1 MESAQNVPYMP
12 PKLDFQPGQNRM
24 KIENGESTGPAT
36 ESQAR
41 KEIKESTMSLTS
53 PTTSTQAST
62 LQVPFL
68 DLRATYFELK
78 DEIDRAVEQV
88 MSSGG
93 FILGKEVELFEQE
106 FASYLG
112 IKHCIGV
119 GNGLDALH
127 LALRALGVGPG
138 DEVLVPSNTYI
149 ATWLAVSY
157 AGATPVPVE
166 PDARTY
172 NMDPAKVEA
181 AITSKSKAIM
191 PVHLYGQAADMD
203 PILEIARRKGLF
215 VIEDA
220 AQAQGAR
227 YKGVRVGGLGDVAG
241 WSFYPGKNLGAFGD
255 GGAITTNNDEIAD
268 RIRVLRNYGSRV
280 KYYNEVQGFN
290 SRLDSMQAAVLRVK
304 LRKLDE
310 WNARRNVAATKYLEA
325 FKEAKSLILPHVPE
339 WADPVFHLFVVRTK
353 KREEMMEFLKS
364 RGVSTLI
371 HYPVAPHMQEAYRDL
386 GWKEGSLPL
395 TEDLHRE
402 VLSLPMGPHLKPEE
416 IEAVIQAVS
425 EFVR

>member
-1 MESAQNVPYMP
+1 MNP
-12 PKLDFQPGQNRM
+12 
-24 KIENGESTGPAT
+24 
-36 ESQAR
+36 
-41 KEIKESTMSLTS
+41 TS
-53 PTTSTQAST
+53 PTASAHATSI
-62 LQVPFL
+62 QVPFL
-68 DLRATYFELK
+68 DLRATYSELK

-88 MSSGG
+88 MSSGA

-106 FASYLG
+106 FAAYLG

-127 LALRALGVGPG
+127 LALRALGIGPG

-166 PDARTY
+166 PDAHTY

-181 AITSKSKAIM
+181 AITPKTKAIM

-290 SRLDSMQAAVLRVK
+290 TRLDSMQAAVLRVK

-310 WNARRNVAATKYLEA
+310 WNARRNAVAAKYLDA
-325 FKEAKSLILPHVPE
+325 LKDKKELVLPHVPE

-364 RGVSTLI
+364 RGISTLI
-371 HYPVAPHMQEAYRDL
+371 HYPVAPHLQEAYREL

-395 TEDLHRE
+395 TEELHRE

-416 IEAVIQAVS
+416 LEAVIQAVS

>member
-1 MESAQNVPYMP
+1 MNPTSTTAQGNSVTSP
-12 PKLDFQPGQNRM
+12 
-24 KIENGESTGPAT
+24 
-36 ESQAR
+36 SQAV
-41 KEIKESTMSLTS
+41 
-53 PTTSTQAST
+53 
-62 LQVPFL
+62 QVPFL
-68 DLRATYFELK
+68 DLRATYFELQE
-78 DEIDRAVEQV
+78 EIDTAVQQV
-88 MSSGG
+88 MSSGA
-93 FILGKEVELFEQE
+93 FILGKEVDLFEQE

-127 LALRALGVGPG
+127 LILRALGIGPG

-157 AGATPVPVE
+157 TGATPVPVE

-172 NMDPAKVEA
+172 NMDPEKVEA
-181 AITSKSKAIM
+181 AITPRTKAIM

-203 PILEIARRKGLF
+203 PILEIARRKQLY
-215 VIEDA
+215 VVEDA

-227 YKGVRVGGLGDVAG
+227 YKEVRVGGLGDAAG

-255 GGAITTNNDEIAD
+255 GGAITTNNDEIAE
-268 RIRVLRNYGSRV
+268 RVRVLRNYGSRV

-310 WNARRNVAATKYLEA
+310 WNARRASVAATYLDA
-325 FKEAKSLILPHVPE
+325 LKETNLILPSVPA

-353 KREEMMEFLKS
+353 KRDEMMDFLKT
-364 RGVSTLI
+364 RGIATLI
-371 HYPVAPHMQEAYRDL
+371 HYPVPPHLQDAYREL
-386 GWKEGSLPL
+386 GWKAGSFPL
-395 TEDLHRE
+395 TEEIHRE
-402 VLSLPMGPHLKPEE
+402 VLSLPMGPHLKPHEVD
-416 IEAVIQAVS
+416 AVIQAVS
-425 EFVR
+425 EFAR

>member
-1 MESAQNVPYMP
+1 MNP
-12 PKLDFQPGQNRM
+12 
-24 KIENGESTGPAT
+24 
-36 ESQAR
+36 
-41 KEIKESTMSLTS
+41 TS
-53 PTTSTQAST
+53 PTAPTRAE
-62 LQVPFL
+62 LVQVPFL

-78 DEIDRAVEQV
+78 EEIDRAVEQV
-88 MSSGG
+88 MSSGA

-106 FASYLG
+106 FATYLG

-166 PDARTY
+166 PDALTY
-172 NMDPAKVEA
+172 NIDPAKVEA
-181 AITSKSKAIM
+181 AITPKTKAIM

-203 PILEIARRKGLF
+203 PILEIARRKGLH

-255 GGAITTNNDEIAD
+255 GGAITTNSDEIAD

-280 KYYNEVQGFN
+280 KYYNQVQGFN
-290 SRLDSMQAAVLRVK
+290 TRLDSMQAAVLRVK

-310 WNARRNVAATKYLEA
+310 WNGRRNVVAAKYLNA
-325 FKEAKSLILPHVPE
+325 FKDTRDLVLPHVPE

-353 KREEMMEFLKS
+353 RREEMMEFLKS
-364 RGVSTLI
+364 RGVATLI
-371 HYPVAPHMQEAYRDL
+371 HYPVAPHLQEAYREL

-395 TEDLHRE
+395 TEELHRE

-416 IEAVIQAVS
+416 LEVVTQAVS
-425 EFVR
+425 EFAS

>member
-1 MESAQNVPYMP
+1 MNPTSGTTT
-12 PKLDFQPGQNRM
+12 QPANPQGAG
-24 KIENGESTGPAT
+24 I
-36 ESQAR
+36 
-41 KEIKESTMSLTS
+41 
-53 PTTSTQAST
+53 
-62 LQVPFL
+62 QVPFL
-68 DLRATYFELK
+68 DLRATYFELQ
-78 DEIDRAVEQV
+78 DEIDIAVKQV
-88 MSSGG
+88 MSSGA
-93 FILGKEVELFEQE
+93 FILGKEVDLFEQE

-127 LALRALGVGPG
+127 IALRALEIGPG

-157 AGATPVPVE
+157 AGAKPIPVE
-166 PDARTY
+166 PDPRTY
-172 NMDPAKVEA
+172 NMDPQKVEA
-181 AITSKSKAIM
+181 AITPKTKAIM

-227 YKGVRVGGLGDVAG
+227 YKGVRVGGLGDIAG

-255 GGAITTNNDEIAD
+255 GGAITTNNDELAD
-268 RIRVLRNYGSRV
+268 RVRVLRNYGSRV
-280 KYYNEVQGFN
+280 KYYNEALGFN

-310 WNARRNVAATKYLEA
+310 WNERRNRVAARYLEA
-325 FKEAKSLILPHVPE
+325 FNASNLVLPFVPE

-353 KREEMMEFLKS
+353 KREEMMDFLKQ

-371 HYPVAPHMQEAYRDL
+371 HYPVPPHLQDAYREL
-386 GWKEGSLPL
+386 GWKVGSLPL
-395 TEDLHRE
+395 TEDIHRE
-402 VLSLPMGPHLKPEE
+402 VLSLPMGPHLKSQEVD
-416 IEAVIQAVS
+416 AVVEAVS
-425 EFVR
+425 EFIR